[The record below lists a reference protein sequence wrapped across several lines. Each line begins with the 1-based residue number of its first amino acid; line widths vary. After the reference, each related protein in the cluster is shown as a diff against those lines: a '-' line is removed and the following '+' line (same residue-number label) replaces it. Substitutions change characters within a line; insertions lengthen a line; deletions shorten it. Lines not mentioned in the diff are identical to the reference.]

1 MSQEITVTN
10 NKLLIVDGACSL
22 TADRVGNQIYIT
34 IVSDVDDNIFSLD
47 ADSAHI
53 LSIFLKHT

>member
-10 NKLLIVDGACSL
+10 NKLLIKEGACSI
-22 TADRVGNQIYIT
+22 TADRVGSQVYIT
-34 IVSDVDDNIFSLD
+34 IVSDVNDNIFSLD
-47 ADSAHI
+47 PDSGHI

>member
-10 NKLLIVDGACSL
+10 NKLQIVDGACSL
-22 TADRVGNQIYIT
+22 TADRVGSQVYIT
-34 IVSDVDDNIFSLD
+34 IVSNVEDNIFSLN